1 MKSRFVAIISI
12 ALAVTAAMT
21 VAQTPIQPPV
31 GVAGLCSSPQPMLT
45 SPRNGMRRRSRFGR
59 SEISRIT
66 AARTP
71 TRFDSLLNGTCALQL
86 FCQTDAAGAP
96 GGHEHILP
104 AKQSS
109 SQANSHDTDPGQ
121 DRAEEVIIAGGDL
134 LEINLFGTDFS
145 CGHEKGGCEA
155 RVSASGNIVL
165 PLIGSVKLA
174 GLTVAEAEQV
184 IAVRLSQGD
193 FYNDPQVTIAQKE
206 YASQGISVGGEVQKP
221 GIYSLLGPHTLPQAI
236 LAAGGT
242 TVKAGNDVTIVRHG
256 TSQHIDLKSPSSSS
270 IRLAPGDTI
279 VVSKAGIVYVVGD
292 VHQPAGIVMDSSGLT
307 VLQAIA
313 MAQGTNS
320 TASSHWRGRQ
330 RRSLA
335 NPCGTGSI
343 RTVHN

>member
-1 MKSRFVAIISI
+1 MKSTILVSI
-12 ALAVTAAMT
+12 AV
-21 VAQTPIQPPV
+21 
-31 GVAGLCSSPQPMLT
+31 
-45 SPRNGMRRRSRFGR
+45 
-59 SEISRIT
+59 
-66 AARTP
+66 
-71 TRFDSLLNGTCALQL
+71 SLLNGTCALEL

-109 SQANSHDTDPGQ
+109 LQANSHDTDPGQ
-121 DRAEEVIIAGGDL
+121 DRAAEVIIAGGDL

-292 VHQPAGIVMDSSGLT
+292 VHQPAGIVMESSGLT

-320 TASSHWRGRQ
+320 TASLDKAKVI
-330 RRSLA
+330 RRSAKGRYEIPISLHKILSSKA
-335 NPCGTGSI
+335 ADLQLQAEDILFIPNSAARTATRRGLEAILQVATGVVI
-343 RTVHN
+343 YRR